1 MIKGFNNFILSLL
14 KMIENLKIIEI
25 SSVLAGPSVGMFFAE
40 LGAEVIKIENKLS
53 GGDITRKWHQTI
65 EDSNNQ
71 SAYFSSVNWGKKHIF
86 LDLNNKSDI
95 KKLTTLVKSSNV
107 IITNFKHGDA
117 QKFNLTF
124 KDCKK
129 INNKI
134 IYANLG
140 GFKSAP
146 KRVAFDAIIQA
157 ETGFISIN
165 GESERDG
172 IKMPVAMM
180 DILAAHQLK
189 EGILVALLKQKE
201 NSRAYCVT
209 TTLEETGYASLA
221 NQASNYLMTNI
232 VPKKMGSLHPNIA
245 PYGEKVITK
254 DNVSFLLA
262 LGTDKQFLKF
272 STYIGLSR
280 TLIKKYN
287 LNKKRV
293 LHRFELIK
301 HIQEKVTKLSS
312 NNFFDNCMKLN
323 LPVGRINTIENVFEN
338 PVAQDMI
345 LEENVKGQATKRVS
359 SIAFSIT
366 S

>member
-1 MIKGFNNFILSLL
+1 
-14 KMIENLKIIEI
+14 MIENLKIIEI

-65 EDSNNQ
+65 EDSNKQ
-71 SAYFSSVNWGKKHIF
+71 SAYFSSVNWGKKHVF
-86 LDLNNKSDI
+86 LDFNNSNDYEKLITLIKTADI
-95 KKLTTLVKSSNV
+95 

-124 KDCKK
+124 KECKN
-129 INNKI
+129 INSSI
-134 IYANLG
+134 IYAQLG
-140 GFKSAP
+140 GFKSNP
-146 KRVAFDAIIQA
+146 SRVAYDGIVQA

-165 GESERDG
+165 GESDRDG
-172 IKMPVAMM
+172 IKMPIALM

-201 NSRAYCVT
+201 NSKAYCIS

-221 NQASNYLMTNI
+221 NQASNYLMTNLI
-232 VPKKMGSLHPNIA
+232 PKKMGSLHPNIA

-262 LGTDKQFLKF
+262 IGTDTQFFKF
-272 STYIGLSR
+272 SAYIGLSE

-301 HIQEKVTKLSS
+301 HIQEKVIKISAT
-312 NNFFDNCMKLN
+312 NFFDNCMELN
-323 LPVGRINTIENVFEN
+323 IPIGRIKSIENVFESS
-338 PVAQDMI
+338 VAQNMI
-345 LEENVKGQATKRVS
+345 LEENVDNQITKRVA